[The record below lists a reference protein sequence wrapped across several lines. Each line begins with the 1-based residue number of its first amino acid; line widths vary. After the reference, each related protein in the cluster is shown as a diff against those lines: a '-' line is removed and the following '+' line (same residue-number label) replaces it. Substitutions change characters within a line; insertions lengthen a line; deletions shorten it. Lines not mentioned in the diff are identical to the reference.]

1 MIIFDDFFQLGIFC
15 RVPSFFIALL
25 LSNLPKNAIH
35 IHYMT
40 QQTDTIKDM
49 FEAGVHYGT
58 LRATRNPSVKKYV
71 YGTKGSVDIINVE
84 ITADQITSAKDFI
97 ANLKAENKTLLFA
110 TSKSEVIDL
119 LKDAALRNN
128 SPYIAGRWVG
138 GLFTNF
144 EIIRK
149 RINRMIEITDLKA
162 KGELKKYTK
171 KEQSLMD
178 KENERLEKLF
188 IGVKDLTSLPAALLV
203 IDPKKEFIAV
213 EEARVL
219 GIPVIAIANTDCK
232 ISGID
237 YPIVA
242 NDSSRSSVDYILHQ
256 LL

>member
-1 MIIFDDFFQLGIFC
+1 
-15 RVPSFFIALL
+15 
-25 LSNLPKNAIH
+25 
-35 IHYMT
+35 MT
-40 QQTDTIKDM
+40 QQIKDM

-58 LRATRNPSVKKYV
+58 LRASRNPSVKKYV

-84 ITADQITSAKDFI
+84 VTAEQIEKAKAFI
-97 ANLKAENKTLLFA
+97 ADLKANGKVILFA
-110 TSKSEVIDL
+110 ASKSEVLDL
-119 LKDAALRNN
+119 VKDSAVRFS

-149 RINRMIEITDLKA
+149 RINRMIDLVSMKE

-178 KENERLEKLF
+178 KEVERLEKLF
-188 IGVKDLTSLPAALLV
+188 GGVKELTSLPAALLV
-203 IDPKKEFIAV
+203 VDPKKEFIAV
-213 EEARVL
+213 EEARQS

-232 ISGID
+232 VSTID
-237 YPIVA
+237 FPIVA

-256 LL
+256 LLG

>member
-1 MIIFDDFFQLGIFC
+1 
-15 RVPSFFIALL
+15 
-25 LSNLPKNAIH
+25 
-35 IHYMT
+35 MT
-40 QQTDTIKDM
+40 QQNDTIKDM

-58 LRATRNPSVKKYV
+58 LRASRNPSVKKHI
-71 YGTKGSVDIINVE
+71 YGTKANVDIIDIE
-84 ITADQITSAKDFI
+84 QTAVQIEKARAFLVD
-97 ANLKAENKTLLFA
+97 LKENKKVILFA
-110 TSKSEVIDL
+110 TSKSEVKDL
-119 LKDAALRNN
+119 LKDSALRFE
-128 SPYIAGRWVG
+128 SPYISGRWVG

-178 KENERLEKLF
+178 KEVERLEKLF

-203 IDPKKEFIAV
+203 VDPKKEFIAV
-213 EEARVL
+213 KEAQDM

-237 YPIVA
+237 FPILA

-256 LL
+256 LLG

>member
-1 MIIFDDFFQLGIFC
+1 
-15 RVPSFFIALL
+15 
-25 LSNLPKNAIH
+25 
-35 IHYMT
+35 MT
-40 QQTDTIKDM
+40 QQNDTIKDM

-58 LRATRNPSVKKYV
+58 LRASRNPSVKKYV

-84 ITADQITSAKDFI
+84 VTADQIEKAKAFI
-97 ANLKAENKTLLFA
+97 ADLKANGKVILFA
-110 TSKSEVIDL
+110 TSKSEVVDL
-119 LKDAALRNN
+119 VKDSAIRFN

-149 RINRMIEITDLKA
+149 RINRMIDLVSMKE

-178 KENERLEKLF
+178 KEVERLDKLF
-188 IGVKDLTSLPAALLV
+188 SGVKELTSLPAALLV
-203 IDPKKEFIAV
+203 VDPKKEFIAV
-213 EEARVL
+213 EEARQS

-232 ISGID
+232 VSGID

-256 LL
+256 LLG

>member
-1 MIIFDDFFQLGIFC
+1 
-15 RVPSFFIALL
+15 
-25 LSNLPKNAIH
+25 
-35 IHYMT
+35 MT
-40 QQTDTIKDM
+40 QQIDNIQEM

-58 LRATRNPSVKKYV
+58 LRASRNPSVKKYI
-71 YGTKGSVDIINVE
+71 YGTKANVDIIDVE
-84 ITADQITSAKDFI
+84 KTADQIEKAKAFI
-97 ANLKAENKTLLFA
+97 ADLKANNKTILFA
-110 TSKSEVIDL
+110 TSKSEVIDIL
-119 LKDAALRNN
+119 TNAATRNN

-149 RINRMIEITDLKA
+149 RINRMIELTDMKA

-178 KENERLEKLF
+178 KEVERLEKLF
-188 IGVKDLTSLPAALLV
+188 IGVKDLVSLPAALLV

-213 EEARVL
+213 DEANTL

-232 ISGID
+232 ISNIQ
-237 YPIVA
+237 YPVLA

-256 LL
+256 LLG

>member
-1 MIIFDDFFQLGIFC
+1 
-15 RVPSFFIALL
+15 
-25 LSNLPKNAIH
+25 
-35 IHYMT
+35 MT

-58 LRATRNPSVKKYV
+58 LRASRNPSVKKYV

-84 ITADQITSAKDFI
+84 VTVDQIAKAKEFI
-97 ANLKAENKTLLFA
+97 ATLKSENKPLLFA
-110 TSKSEVIDL
+110 TSKSEVMDL
-119 LKDAALRNN
+119 LKDAAVRHT
-128 SPYIAGRWVG
+128 SPFISGRWVG

-149 RINRMIEITDLKA
+149 RINRMIEITDLKS

-178 KENERLEKLF
+178 KEVERLEKLF
-188 IGVKDLTSLPAALLV
+188 IGVKDMMNLPAALLV

-213 EEARVL
+213 EEARTL

-232 ISGID
+232 VSTID
-237 YPIVA
+237 FPIIA

-256 LL
+256 LLG

>member
-1 MIIFDDFFQLGIFC
+1 
-15 RVPSFFIALL
+15 
-25 LSNLPKNAIH
+25 
-35 IHYMT
+35 MT
-40 QQTDTIKDM
+40 QQNDTIKDM

-58 LRATRNPSVKKYV
+58 LRASRNPSVKKYI
-71 YGTKGSVDIINVE
+71 YGTKANVDIIDIE
-84 ITADQITSAKDFI
+84 QTATQIEKARAFLAD
-97 ANLKAENKTLLFA
+97 LKENKKVILFA
-110 TSKSEVIDL
+110 TSKSEVKDL
-119 LKDAALRNN
+119 LKDSALRFE
-128 SPYIAGRWVG
+128 SPYISGRWVG

-178 KENERLEKLF
+178 KEVERLEKLF
-188 IGVKDLTSLPAALLV
+188 IGVKELTSLPAALLV
-203 IDPKKEFIAV
+203 VDPKKEFIAV
-213 EEARVL
+213 KEAQDM

-237 YPIVA
+237 FPILA

-256 LL
+256 LLG